1 MILEA
6 SLTPEMHRN
15 PRIMRN
21 STDFTYFHEKAEIAE
36 IHDFLSTSR
45 LGVAEP
51 SRNLPR
57 RYDYKGFATPGER
70 RHPLQRNIVNSV
82 EFI

>member
-6 SLTPEMHRN
+6 SLTPKMHRN
-15 PRIMRN
+15 HRNMRN
-21 STDFTYFHEKAEIAE
+21 FTDFTYFHEKAEMAE

-57 RYDYKGFATPGER
+57 RYDYKGFATPGR
-70 RHPLQRNIVNSV
+70 GGTHFSKIL
-82 EFI
+82 